1 MWNKIKFWYND
12 NYSQITWF
20 IIGWFS
26 LDVIVRV
33 GRGEWSDAALS
44 LALVIVNYLFV
55 RRS

>member
-26 LDVIVRV
+26 LDVLVRV
-33 GRGEWSDAALS
+33 GRGELGEAALS